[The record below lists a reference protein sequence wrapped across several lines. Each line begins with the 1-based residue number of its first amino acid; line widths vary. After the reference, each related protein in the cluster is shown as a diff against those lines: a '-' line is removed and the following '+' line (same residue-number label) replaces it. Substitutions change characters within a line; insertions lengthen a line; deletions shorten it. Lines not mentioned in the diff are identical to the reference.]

1 MTTQT
6 PTAIPPTPTMPAP
19 ETPSPAPP
27 PSTALADVQAVSAAA
42 CSDDPPVVF
51 TLDIRSALA
60 LLPDDDAL
68 DDWFFRFTG
77 DNEHL
82 GCQFEIDQEGNL
94 IAMASE
100 SIDGVVRSGN
110 LYFDLSAWNDEGPRG
125 IALTGNAL
133 VRTAGPGRRSPDAGW
148 IAPEQMELLP
158 PPGQRRYGLPFAP
171 RFVAEL
177 RSISNSVAQQQA
189 KMEEWL
195 AYGVALGWLIDPF
208 LRQVHIYRPGV
219 APERLDDPETVS
231 GDPELPGFVFAVRR
245 RIFDLL

>member
-6 PTAIPPTPTMPAP
+6 PTAIPQTPTMPAP
-19 ETPSPAPP
+19 ETLSPAPP
-27 PSTALADVQAVSAAA
+27 PTVLADVQAVSAAA
-42 CSDDPPVVF
+42 CSDDPPVGF

-100 SIDGVVRSGN
+100 SIYGWRGSLN
-110 LYFDLSAWNDEGPRG
+110 LCHDLINWSDAGPG
-125 IALTGNAL
+125 GLVFPGNAL
-133 VRTAGPGRRSPDAGW
+133 VRMPRRGRRAADAGW
-148 IAPEQMELLP
+148 IAPEQITPSLP
-158 PPGQRRYGLPFAP
+158 SDWQYHGIPFAP

-219 APERLDDPETVS
+219 APELLNDPETVS

-245 RIFDLL
+245 RIFDLP

>member
-6 PTAIPPTPTMPAP
+6 PTAIPQTPTMPAP
-19 ETPSPAPP
+19 ETLSPAPP
-27 PSTALADVQAVSAAA
+27 PTVLADVQAVSAAA

-51 TLDIRSALA
+51 TLDIRSTLA

-68 DDWFFRFTG
+68 DDWFLRFTG

-219 APERLDDPETVS
+219 APELLDDPETVS

>member
-6 PTAIPPTPTMPAP
+6 PTVVSPTRAESEML
-19 ETPSPAPP
+19 PP
-27 PSTALADVQAVSAAA
+27 PPPATARADIPTAPGVVAAG
-42 CSDDPPVVF
+42 DDDLPAGF
-51 TLDIRSALA
+51 TLDIRSVLA

-100 SIDGVVRSGN
+100 SIYGWVATGN
-110 LYFDLSAWNDEGPRG
+110 LYYDLRTWSDAGLGGLVFP
-125 IALTGNAL
+125 GNAL
-133 VRTAGPGRRSPDAGW
+133 VRMPRQGRRAADAGW
-148 IAPEQMELLP
+148 IAPEQITPSLP
-158 PPGQRRYGLPFAP
+158 SDWQYHGIPFAP

-219 APERLDDPETVS
+219 APELLDDPETVS